1 MDWTGILSDGI
12 RAGLGINAAVYAL
25 AAVGLN
31 VQFGYA
37 GLWNFGQAGFLLV
50 GGYGTAIAVNSWG
63 LWLPWAVLVGIA
75 ASILL
80 GLLLGVPTLRLRGDY
95 LAIVTIAAA
104 EILRI
109 VVNSTKVQS
118 VTGGPQGIGGFANWF
133 FDRNPIG
140 KGRYGFG
147 TITYDQRQLW
157 VTLVTWALVAL
168 ASVLVALLVHS
179 PWGRVVRAIR
189 EDEDAVRALG
199 KNVYSYKMQALLLGG
214 AIGGIAGIMLVFDQ
228 QFIQPD
234 LFQSAITFYAFAAL
248 ILGGTARIF
257 GPILGAIAFWFLV
270 EGADSFLGHAVDH
283 NFLGVGHL
291 VDPTQIGTFRF
302 VLVGLVIMLLVIF
315 RPQGFLGSRREV
327 MLGEQ

>member
-1 MDWTGILSDGI
+1 
-12 RAGLGINAAVYAL
+12 
-25 AAVGLN
+25 
-31 VQFGYA
+31 
-37 GLWNFGQAGFLLV
+37 V
-50 GGYGTAIAVNSWG
+50 GGYGAAIAVNSWG

-80 GLLLGVPTLRLRGDY
+80 ALLLGIPTLRLRGDY

-109 VVNSTKVQS
+109 IANSTKVQS

-133 FDRNPIG
+133 FERNPFA

-157 VTLVTWALVAL
+157 VTTVTWTLVAL

-189 EDEDAVRALG
+189 EDEDAVRSLG
-199 KNVYSYKMQALLLGG
+199 KNAYSYKMQALVLGG
-214 AIGGIAGIMLVFDQ
+214 AIGGVAGIMLVFDQ

-248 ILGGTARIF
+248 ILGGTGRIF
-257 GPILGAIAFWFLV
+257 GPILGAITFWFLV
-270 EGADSFLGHAVDH
+270 EGADSFLGHAADN

-291 VDPTQIGTFRF
+291 IDTTQIGTFRF
-302 VLVGLVIMLLVIF
+302 VLVGLIIMLLLVF
-315 RPQGFLGSRREV
+315 RPQGILGSRQEV
-327 MLGEQ
+327 MLGDQQR